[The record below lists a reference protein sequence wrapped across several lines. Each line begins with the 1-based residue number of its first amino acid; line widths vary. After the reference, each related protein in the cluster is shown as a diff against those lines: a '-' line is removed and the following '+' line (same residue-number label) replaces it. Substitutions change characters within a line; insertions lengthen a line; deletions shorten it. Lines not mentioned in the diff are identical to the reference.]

1 MPYTNPQIGTHLKE
15 GIDYPVPVVVPDDTN
30 KATSYDLGVVRFL
43 FNRLDLDTYAE
54 ANGRLNV
61 NSALGITEEH
71 LLDSARK
78 HVAEQY
84 ESHDIKLGDPMY
96 VAGYAANRAIE
107 IRYKVTL

>member
-15 GIDYPVPVVVPDDTN
+15 GLDYPVPLVVPDTNN
-30 KATSYDLGVVRFL
+30 KATSYDLGVVRFM

-61 NSALGITEEH
+61 NSALGITEEN

-78 HVAEQY
+78 HISDTYQA
-84 ESHDIKLGDPMY
+84 HDIQLGDPY
-96 VAGYAANRAIE
+96 YTAGYAANRAIE
-107 IRYKVTL
+107 IQYKVTF